1 MPASKAQ
8 RAKTAQRRTQ
18 AVQLRLAGV
27 DFETIADRLGY
38 SSRGAAYT
46 DITRALEGS
55 LAELKHG
62 ADVLRHEELL
72 RLNRLQA
79 GLWSAALAGDTKSA
93 ETVLKIIDRR
103 CRLLGLDAPQRHEVV
118 TMSAIEAEIQ
128 RLTTELGEISD
139 EEVPREPGGGELVG
153 RPEAG
158 PAA

>member
-8 RAKTAQRRTQ
+8 RAQTAQRRTQ
-18 AVQLRLAGV
+18 AVQLRLAGM
-27 DFETIADRLGY
+27 DFERIAAQLGY
-38 SSRGAAYT
+38 ASRGAAYT

-79 GLWSAALAGDTKSA
+79 GLWSAAVGGDTRSA

-103 CRLLGLDAPQRHEVV
+103 CRLLGLDAPVRHELV
-118 TMSAIEAEIQ
+118 TMSAIEAEIA
-128 RLTTELGEISD
+128 RLSAELGVAPD
-139 EEVPREPGGGELVG
+139 EGVLSEPAGGDLVG
-153 RPEAG
+153 RPETG